1 MTLMILYNGSSLIK
15 FTSEV
20 ESMDSASKKD
30 VDYSKAVSDKTH
42 PLPDP
47 DSKFYRKLKNLT
59 SLKNSKITYNKH
71 RKKLSGC

>member
-1 MTLMILYNGSSLIK
+1 
-15 FTSEV
+15 
-20 ESMDSASKKD
+20 MDSASKKD

-47 DSKFYRKLKNLT
+47 DSRFYRKLKNLT